1 MRGRALADGLVQL
14 LFGPPAPLKRRNV
27 ALLLLCAALAA
38 LLCLVP
44 SGPLS
49 NEEERAWE
57 RVRAAQDHL
66 ASCRTARGMGPSTE
80 DPFSTGLIG
89 VEWSPLTTTLGSLPS
104 KQASTN
110 PVWAVLFLR
119 WFDRLGLKSG
129 DRVAFLSSASFPG
142 LLLSGLAAAEERGLD
157 VLLIASLG
165 ASTWGA
171 NEVSF
176 PLPVILSELR
186 LGGYLSTKA
195 AFYSLGGDDERGGG
209 FPEEGAAIL
218 KESAEAEGVPLV
230 FGLASVVEAKEEAL
244 RAFSPHLV
252 VQIGGGRANL
262 GDDEVV
268 LSLPPGL
275 LDASFA
281 DRGGNGLIASALQ
294 EGWPVLHLLNLAE
307 VARRE
312 GIPFDG
318 RPVRR
323 GPAPFR
329 RLRALAGG
337 ALFLLLLVRYRRWEL
352 SD

>member
-1 MRGRALADGLVQL
+1 MGRSLAAGLAR
-14 LFGPPAPLKRRNV
+14 LFFGSPAPLKRRNV
-27 ALLLLCAALAA
+27 ALLLLGAALAA
-38 LLCLVP
+38 LLCLAP
-44 SGPLS
+44 SDSLS
-49 NEEERAWE
+49 GEEARVWD

-66 ASCRTARGMGPSTE
+66 ASYRASRGMASSSVE

-119 WFDRLGLKSG
+119 WFDRLGLKEG

-171 NEVSF
+171 NEASF
-176 PLPVILSELR
+176 PLPAILTELR

-209 FPEEGAAIL
+209 FPDEGATIL
-218 KESAEAEGVPLV
+218 KESAGGEGVPLV
-230 FGLASVVEAKEEAL
+230 FGLTSVVEARKEAL
-244 RAFSPHLV
+244 RAFSPRLV

-262 GDDEVV
+262 GDDPAV

-281 DRGGNGLIASALQ
+281 DRGGDGLIASALK

-318 RPVRR
+318 DPVRR

-337 ALFLLLLVRYRRWEL
+337 VVFSLFLALYRRWEL